1 MSSID
6 DLLNELRAGHQ
17 EKRRESEESAPAPS
31 TPENMADNTDNVLDD
46 LRSQFTS
53 QPKPSPAPESDLD
66 AIKQQFRAQPTPS
79 SPEADN
85 SLDELKQRYQQNQEQ
100 AKTPSDGVNLDLEQ
114 VRLQAMQLRSQ
125 EDAEKVAAEQ
135 TDDILSSMRDRFIQD
150 RAVARQKAEAAKEE
164 ERQRKQQRRAMKPRA
179 QKWLKEL
186 DPYSDEGYWFDQFAQ
201 SYSDRLEAAL
211 DYLQA
216 MGDR

>member
-17 EKRRESEESAPAPS
+17 EKGHESGDNPPASSAPGN
-31 TPENMADNTDNVLDD
+31 TADNTDNLLDD

-53 QPKPSPAPESDLD
+53 QPTPSPAPETDLD
-66 AIKQQFRAQPTPS
+66 AIKQQFRPQATPP
-79 SPEADN
+79 SPEADS

-100 AKTPSDGVNLDLEQ
+100 AKTQSKGVNPDLEQ
-114 VRLQAMQLRSQ
+114 VRLKAVQLRSQ
-125 EDAEKVAAEQ
+125 REAENVAAEQ
-135 TDDILSSMRDRFIQD
+135 TDDILSNMRDRFIQD

-164 ERQRKQQRRAMKPRA
+164 ERQRQEQRRALKPRA
-179 QKWLKEL
+179 RKWLEEL